1 MYLFATL
8 VPPFF
13 SQGFQSMFQLVMQE
27 GWTELMGEVMC
38 KRNGS
43 WVLINVAFIGL
54 HLFGSLILLNI
65 FVAAIL
71 DNLEYDEDTKKQ
83 KLEEDLKKQK
93 VESVPRDLKLFKK
106 FGQKKISGPKISSI
120 DVPNLTEAD
129 VRNFYNVGEAT
140 DFPLSYDNDSGP
152 ASFAPDYSKRQS
164 SVLSDIDLLT
174 EDKSQLLQSGVTSH
188 HGWYYSIQGILNYIK
203 AFREHSQ
210 AVEGSERGLR
220 GRTSDGGP
228 ADTEL

>member
-1 MYLFATL
+1 
-8 VPPFF
+8 
-13 SQGFQSMFQLVMQE
+13 MFQLVMQE

-38 KRNGS
+38 HRTGS
-43 WVLINVAFIGL
+43 WVLINAAFIGL
-54 HLFGSLILLNI
+54 HLLGSLILLNI

-71 DNLEYDEDTKKQ
+71 DNLEYDDDTKRQ

-93 VESVPRDLKLFKK
+93 VEKVPRDLKLFKQ

-140 DFPLSYDNDSGP
+140 DFPVSYDNESEP
-152 ASFAPDYSKRQS
+152 AHLVSDFSAERQS

-174 EDKSQLLQSGVTSH
+174 EDKSHLLQSSVSSH
-188 HGWYYSIQGILNYIK
+188 HGWYYGIQGILNYIK

-210 AVEGSERGLR
+210 AVEGSRRGQGVS
-220 GRTSDGGP
+220 GRSTVGGVGGQV
-228 ADTEL
+228 DSTL